1 VFCFV
6 SSSVLIVAGHL
17 IVDCTERD
25 NYVAECAK
33 VVQAARVAPGCLDFS
48 ITADTI
54 DPALICI
61 FERWDNTEDLLA
73 FRGSGPSD
81 AQQTA
86 IVDADVKRYEISS
99 VGDA

>member
-1 VFCFV
+1 
-6 SSSVLIVAGHL
+6 VLIIAGHL
-17 IVDCTERD
+17 TVDRTERD

-33 VVQAARVAPGCLDFS
+33 AVEAARVAPGCLDFS

-54 DPALICI
+54 DPARIRI
-61 FERWDNTEDLLA
+61 FERWDDAKDLLA